1 MSEITYDTSDAI
13 LTFFRNNKEVT
24 IGEICTYMNSC
35 KDGLH
40 YTIKGTQISGEPLPI
55 EMSIVPED
63 EYLPIIRDLNKRFE
77 HIYID
82 VLLNQ
87 SDKPYVEEMMSLM
100 RKSLR
105 DFDLRPSKKDILMR
119 IIHQNCVDFFNK
131 GEKEEELSISKH
143 PPLDPLPSPYSPCP
157 KCGLGL
163 IIVEGT
169 GICPNHH
176 VYTLSET
183 TKSSGISSSSK
194 ENGGSNG

>member
-55 EMSIVPED
+55 EMSIVPEG
-63 EYLPIIRDLNKRFE
+63 EYLSITEDLHREFE
-77 HIYID
+77 HIYAD
-82 VLLNQ
+82 VSFNQ
-87 SDKPYVEEMMSLM
+87 SNKPYLEEVLSLM

-105 DFDLRPSKKDILMR
+105 EFDLRPSKKDILMR
-119 IIHQNCVDFFNK
+119 ILHQNCVDFFNK
-131 GEKEEELSISKH
+131 GEKEEEEELSISKH

-157 KCGLGL
+157 KCGLMGL
-163 IIVEGT
+163 MIVAGT
-169 GICPNHH
+169 ESCPNHH
-176 VYTLSET
+176 LYPAQEGES
-183 TKSSGISSSSK
+183 
-194 ENGGSNG
+194 